1 MKKLQE
7 VKDLYDFNKVWT
19 NEWKIIV
26 KEDGKKLTKPIV
38 FYE

>member
-26 KEDGKKLTKPIV
+26 EEDGKKLTKPIV